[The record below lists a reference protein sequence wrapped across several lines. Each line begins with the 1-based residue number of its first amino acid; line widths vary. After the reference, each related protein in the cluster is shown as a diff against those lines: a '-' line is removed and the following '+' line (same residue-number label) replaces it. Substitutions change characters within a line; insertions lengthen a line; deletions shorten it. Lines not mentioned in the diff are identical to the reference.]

1 MTTIEGDTIDMPEP
15 TEWYSNLEKAVASA
29 KERIGPA
36 DSRDYH
42 FDRFLKL
49 ARRVDEFAPT
59 CSRCK
64 ILQPEMDKMLADMS
78 VNAPQIPINQK
89 RAYLGGME
97 TIYSHLKK
105 THALISEGQNMGL
118 WLAIGTALGVAL
130 GAAIQNPLIG
140 IPIGLA
146 VGFVTGN
153 IMDARAKKEDK
164 II

>member
-1 MTTIEGDTIDMPEP
+1 MTTIEGDTTNVPEP
-15 TEWYSNLEKAVASA
+15 TEWYRNLEKAVVSA

-59 CSRCK
+59 CTECK
-64 ILQPEMDKMLADMS
+64 LLKPEMDKILAEMS

-97 TIYSHLKK
+97 SVYSHLKK
-105 THALISEGQNMGL
+105 THGLISEGQNLGL
-118 WLAIGTALGVAL
+118 WLAIGTAIGVAL
-130 GAAIQNPLIG
+130 GAALQNPMIG

-146 VGFVTGN
+146 VGFVIGN
-153 IMDARAKKEDK
+153 VMDARAKKEGK